1 MTVLSWQQLTA
12 GGNENIF
19 KGGTALTVGCF
30 DGPHSG
36 HDVLFDEVF
45 RAAGEKKLLP
55 GIVTFS
61 RPLPVLKHPDDY
73 AGDIATLRQRLS
85 GYERRGFAFCIVI
98 DFSDDFSKISG
109 NDFLTVLKTF
119 CGMKFLAEGP
129 DFHCGHNGS
138 FGMKQISEFAEAE
151 GIAVSFPQL
160 VLCSNCRI
168 SSSLIRKSI
177 RSGDFETAE
186 KMLGHPY
193 ELDFE
198 GCAFKK
204 SAGTYEY
211 AKSSFLQVLPPD
223 GMYNV
228 MVNTSGLRACLE
240 ASGGSILV
248 HPAGNELPRIRS
260 IQFLY
265 KE

>member
-1 MTVLSWQQLTA
+1 
-12 GGNENIF
+12 
-19 KGGTALTVGCF
+19 
-30 DGPHSG
+30 
-36 HDVLFDEVF
+36 
-45 RAAGEKKLLP
+45 
-55 GIVTFS
+55 
-61 RPLPVLKHPDDY
+61 
-73 AGDIATLRQRLS
+73 
-85 GYERRGFAFCIVI
+85 
-98 DFSDDFSKISG
+98 
-109 NDFLTVLKTF
+109 
-119 CGMKFLAEGP
+119 
-129 DFHCGHNGS
+129 
-138 FGMKQISEFAEAE
+138 MKQISEFAETE

-211 AKSSFLQVLPPD
+211 AKSDFLQVLPPD

-240 ASGGSILV
+240 VAGGSILV